1 MIRAEINE
9 IETKKIIRKNNE
21 TKCWF
26 SEKIN
31 KFDKP
36 LSRVIKKKKRRK
48 LKSIKLEM
56 KMRSDNCHHRNTKDH
71 KRLLQPTTCQ

>member
-36 LSRVIKKKKRRK
+36 LSRVIKKKKEK
-48 LKSIKLEM
+48 TQINKVGNENEKWQLSPQKY
-56 KMRSDNCHHRNTKDH
+56 
-71 KRLLQPTTCQ
+71 

>member
-9 IETKKIIRKNNE
+9 METKKIIRKNNE
-21 TKCWF
+21 TKWCF

-36 LSRVIKKKKRRK
+36 LSRVIKKKKRK
-48 LKSIKLEM
+48 L
-56 KMRSDNCHHRNTKDH
+56 NTVGNENEK
-71 KRLLQPTTCQ
+71 